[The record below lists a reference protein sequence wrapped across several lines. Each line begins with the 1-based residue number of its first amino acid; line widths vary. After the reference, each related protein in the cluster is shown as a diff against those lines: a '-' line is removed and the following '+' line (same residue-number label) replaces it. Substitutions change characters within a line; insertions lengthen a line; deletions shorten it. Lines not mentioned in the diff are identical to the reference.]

1 MLGTPHIRLDTVAST
16 NREARERLRD
26 GASEGTLIT
35 AEHQTAGR
43 GRFDRRWEDNAGQ
56 SLLASY
62 ILSPTRGPE
71 EWGGLPLLA
80 GLAVKRAA
88 DAFLSTAARL
98 KWPNDVLVGGR
109 KLSGILVES
118 GRIGERDWVIVG
130 VGVNV
135 RQREFAGT
143 FRTEPTSLLRESG
156 RLIDVDEVQAAVT
169 RELSSLY
176 ARWTHEGNAWLRTEW
191 KECSGMFPSDIELED
206 ETGKRRLRAVDLG
219 PDGSLV
225 VENNRGERM
234 AVFAGDVSLLTAD
247 EEESE

>member
-1 MLGTPHIRLDTVAST
+1 MLGIPHIRLDTVPST
-16 NREARERLRD
+16 NREARERIRA
-26 GASEGTLIT
+26 GAVEGTLIT
-35 AEHQTAGR
+35 AEHQTEGR

-62 ILSPTRGPE
+62 ILFPVREPE

-98 KWPNDVLVGGR
+98 KWPNDVLVEGK

-118 GRIGERDWVIVG
+118 GRSGERGWAVVG
-130 VGVNV
+130 IGVNV
-135 RQREFAGT
+135 LQREFAGT
-143 FRTEPTSLLRESG
+143 FRTEATSLLRECG
-156 RLIDVDEVQAAVT
+156 RLIDVDEVLAAVT

-176 ARWTHEGNAWLRTEW
+176 ARWTNEGNAWLRTEW

-206 ETGKRRLRAVDLG
+206 NAGKRRLRAVDLG
-219 PDGSLV
+219 ADGSLV
-225 VENNRGERM
+225 VENERGER
-234 AVFAGDVSLLTAD
+234 ASVFAGDVSLLSAN
-247 EEESE
+247 EEKSE